1 MPVSTDNSK
10 ELKRLTTEYLATED
24 RIRLSGEVDPQT
36 PVVIWL
42 TQRLLL
48 RMVPALLEWLQ
59 KELEKSPLVAASTK
73 VATSPAAAG
82 VKDFLQQ
89 AAQQSARSAVTPQ
102 EPVRAGRD
110 SPELLATAINVAR
123 LPQGIRL
130 TFRGAAGDQQT
141 YHFSLAAQPLRQWLA
156 ILQDVTLRAE
166 WPQQIWPEWMQK
178 PTLPQEPR
186 ALH

>member
-1 MPVSTDNSK
+1 MPETTDTSK
-10 ELKRLTTEYLATED
+10 ELKRLTTEYVATED
-24 RIRLSGEVDPQT
+24 RIRLSAEVDPQT

-59 KELEKSPLVAASTK
+59 KELEKSPVVAASSK
-73 VATSPAAAG
+73 VATSPGAAG

-102 EPVRAGRD
+102 QPVRADRD
-110 SPELLATAINVAR
+110 SPVLLATAINVAR
-123 LPQGIRL
+123 LPQGLRL
-130 TFRGAAGDQQT
+130 TFRGAGDQQT

-156 ILQDVTLRAE
+156 ILKDVTLRAE

-178 PTLPQEPR
+178 PTVPQEPR